1 MTLVVHHRDDL
12 QRVAHRALRDRGLLD
27 AFDSSALEQLDGIRV
42 ASEENGAD
50 IRDLRGLPW
59 CSIDNDESRDLDQ
72 LSAALDLGDGSV
84 RVFVAIADV
93 DTLVDKDTPI
103 DAHAAHNTASV
114 YVAGHVYPMLPEKL
128 STDLTSLGQGV
139 DRISLVVEFVV
150 REEGSLAESEISRG
164 VVRNHAKLTYN
175 AVAAWMDGHGPLPEA
190 AASVRAWTRS
200 FACRM
205 PSPGG
210 CASCATRRALSILRR
225 WKRGRCSRTTRSWA
239 CTPRNPTAPIV

>member
-12 QRVAHRALRDRGLLD
+12 QRVAHRALRDRGLLET
-27 AFDSSALEQLDGIRV
+27 FDSFALEQLDGIRV

-103 DAHAAHNTASV
+103 DAHAAHNTAWKGVSTR
-114 YVAGHVYPMLPEKL
+114 VATIVAVEPTGRFKN
-128 STDLTSLGQGV
+128 
-139 DRISLVVEFVV
+139 RIGPAL
-150 REEGSLAESEISRG
+150 
-164 VVRNHAKLTYN
+164 
-175 AVAAWMDGHGPLPEA
+175 WMSP
-190 AASVRAWTRS
+190 TR
-200 FACRM
+200 
-205 PSPGG
+205 
-210 CASCATRRALSILRR
+210 
-225 WKRGRCSRTTRSWA
+225 W
-239 CTPRNPTAPIV
+239 